1 MGLSLSQ
8 VFIKLRYLSNF
19 YKNAL
24 EENIK
29 LCMLTQN
36 NDTDIL
42 YEICQSKIFSVET
55 AQTCILAWD

>member
-8 VFIKLRYLSNF
+8 VFIKLRYLSNV

-42 YEICQSKIFSVET
+42 YEICQSKIF
-55 AQTCILAWD
+55 